1 MRGSIGLVSQEPT
14 LFTGSVLENIRYG
27 KADAT
32 QAEVERAAALANAL
46 GFVQALPD
54 GFETEVGARGVMLS
68 GGQKQRIAIARA
80 IVREPRLLVLDE
92 ATSALDATSERVVQ
106 AALDGLLRQAS
117 FTTLVIAH
125 RLSTIRSASK
135 ICVFGK
141 GGLLETGTHD
151 DLIAKKSHYHAL
163 VAHQVAA
170 SH

>member
-1 MRGSIGLVSQEPT
+1 MPRRRVARDGRRRGQDVDVPRRRVARDGRRRGRDVDIPRTVG
-14 LFTGSVLENIRYG
+14 
-27 KADAT
+27 
-32 QAEVERAAALANAL
+32 
-46 GFVQALPD
+46 PD
-54 GFETEVGARGVMLS
+54 GSLPAQV
-68 GGQKQRIAIARA
+68 AIARA
-80 IVREPRLLVLDE
+80 LVRDPEILVLDE
-92 ATSALDATSERVVQ
+92 ATSALDAASERVVQ
-106 AALDGLLRQAS
+106 KALDDVVRSAS
-117 FTTLVIAH
+117 RTTLVIAH

>member
-1 MRGSIGLVSQEPT
+1 MSQEPT

-106 AALDGLLRQAS
+106 AALDGHGPQQPAVAPR
-117 FTTLVIAH
+117 
-125 RLSTIRSASK
+125 
-135 ICVFGK
+135 
-141 GGLLETGTHD
+141 
-151 DLIAKKSHYHAL
+151 L
-163 VAHQVAA
+163 VAGREVARHA
-170 SH
+170 VRDDDRAV